1 MMRTASALL
10 AAILFTPGAPGIGDS
25 YYPLD
30 GNGGYDAQHYT
41 LDLGYAPATG
51 TLHGVATITALATQN
66 LSRFD
71 LDLDG
76 LTVRSVTVDG
86 RAAAF
91 RRDGNELVIT
101 PAAGLPNGHAFT
113 TVVNYDGQP
122 QPIDDPYIGNSGF
135 LPTPD
140 GVTVAG
146 EPHAAATWFP
156 VNDHPSDKAAYTFR
170 VTVPDGL
177 SVVANGTLTGR
188 VVNGDKTTTWT
199 WNAADPMASYLA
211 SISVG
216 KYSVKNYRADGIQ
229 ITDAVAKS
237 LEGPAVAAAHSGQ
250 RLAWSG
256 AEIPAYKRLTHT
268 IAVPAGG
275 ATLGFDLDA
284 EDADTGYFIVEAHTV
299 GQDDWTTLPDTT
311 GYTSDWAGNVCL
323 AFATHPF
330 LAHYVSKNAD
340 GTCAPTGTTG
350 VWNAESSSNYGGE
363 WLNWQVDLSA
373 YAGRSIEIALSYVTM
388 KPVGYDGHTQ
398 RTGVYL
404 DDVQVST
411 GQGSTSFE
419 TGDDQWTTPAAPA
432 GSPANPTT
440 WRSVT
445 VGQLPMKAEG
455 QIAHDALD
463 REPEI
468 LRFLAQDFGPYP
480 FATSGGIFSDAAFD
494 FALETQTRPTYSST
508 FLYDQDNTTSTVVH
522 ELAHQWFGDSVSIAR
537 WKDIWLNEGFATYAQ
552 WLWNEREGV
561 QTAQQFFDYA
571 YEELPADDP
580 TWDGPLD
587 DQGVNG
593 MDNTYG
599 RGALALQAL
608 RMTVGDVTF
617 FKILKA
623 WTAAEAGGN
632 GTSQDFASL
641 AGRVAH
647 RDLSGFFNAWVFSAG
662 KPPRPAGP
670 TAPSAPA
677 TARNRALLAGPRAAG
692 HAARY

>member
-10 AAILFTPGAPGIGDS
+10 AAILFTPGASGIGDS

-30 GNGGYDAQHYT
+30 GNGGYDVQHYG
-41 LDLGYAPATG
+41 LDLGYSAG
-51 TLHGVATITALATQN
+51 SISGVATISARATQN

-86 RAAAF
+86 RAASF

-101 PAAGLPNGHAFT
+101 PAGGLVSGHAFT
-113 TVVNYDGQP
+113 TVVTYDGQP
-122 QPIDDPYIGNSGF
+122 QPIDDPYIGTSGF
-135 LPTPD
+135 LRTAEG

-156 VNDHPSDKAAYTFR
+156 VNDHPSDKAAYTIR
-170 VTVPDGL
+170 VTVPTGL
-177 SVVANGTLTGR
+177 SVVSNGSLTGR
-188 VVNGDKTTTWT
+188 VPHADHTTTWT
-199 WNAADPMASYLA
+199 WNAPDPMASYLA
-211 SISVG
+211 TISVG
-216 KYSVKNYRADGIQ
+216 HYDVSSYRADGIQ

-237 LEGPAVAAAHSGQ
+237 LEGPAVAAPAGGQ

-275 ATLGFDLDA
+275 ASLSFDLDA
-284 EDADTGYFIVEAHTV
+284 EAADTGYFMVEAHTV
-299 GQDDWTTLPDTT
+299 GQDDWTTLPDST
-311 GYTSDWAGNVCL
+311 GYTGDWAGNVCL

-340 GTCAPTGTTG
+340 GTCGPTGTTG
-350 VWNAESSSNYGGE
+350 TWNAESSSNYGGE
-363 WLNWQVDLSA
+363 WLPWQVDLSA
-373 YAGRSIEIALSYVTM
+373 YAGKSVEIALSYVTM

-398 RTGVYL
+398 RTGIYL
-404 DDVQVST
+404 DDVSVST
-411 GQGSTSFE
+411 GEGSTSFE
-419 TGDDQWTTPAAPA
+419 TGDDQWTTAAPPA

-445 VGQLPMKAEG
+445 VGQLPMQASG
-455 QIAHDALD
+455 QIAHNALD

-468 LRFLAQDFGPYP
+468 LRFLAQNFGPYP
-480 FATSGGIFSDAAFD
+480 FATSGGIFSDADFN

-522 ELAHQWFGDSVSIAR
+522 ELAHQWFGDSVSIKQ

-580 TWDGPLD
+580 TWDGALD

-608 RMTVGDVTF
+608 RMTVGDATF

-623 WTAAEAGGN
+623 WTASRADGN
-632 GTSQDFASL
+632 GDSHEFAAL
-641 AGRVAH
+641 AGQVAH
-647 RDLSGFFNAWVFSAG
+647 RDLSGFFNAWVFSPG
-662 KPPRPAGP
+662 KPPRPSGGP
-670 TAPSAPA
+670 ASGRPAPSRAPHLQPDGHM
-677 TARNRALLAGPRAAG
+677 ARF
-692 HAARY
+692 

>member
-10 AAILFTPGAPGIGDS
+10 AAILFTPGASGIGDS

-30 GNGGYDAQHYT
+30 GNGGYDVRHYG
-41 LDLGYAPATG
+41 LDLGYQPATG
-51 TLHGVATITALATQN
+51 DLRGVATIAARATQN
-66 LSRFD
+66 LSSYD

-76 LTVRSVTVDG
+76 LTVRSVIVDG
-86 RAAAF
+86 RPAGW

-101 PAAGLPNGHAFT
+101 PAAGLRSGGAFT
-113 TVVNYDGQP
+113 TVVTYDGRP
-122 QPIDDPYIGNSGF
+122 QAIDDPYIGTSGF
-135 LPTPD
+135 LRTAD

-156 VNDHPSDKAAYTFR
+156 VNDHPSDKAAYTFE

-177 SVVANGTLTGR
+177 SVVANGSLAGR
-188 VVNGDKTTTWT
+188 AAHADKTTTWT
-199 WNAADPMASYLA
+199 WNATDPMASYLA
-211 SISVG
+211 TISVG
-216 KYSVKNYRADGIQ
+216 RYSVKAYREDGVQ

-237 LEGPAVAAAHSGQ
+237 LEGPAVAAPATGQ

-275 ATLGFDLDA
+275 ATLGFDVDA
-284 EDADTGYFIVEAHTV
+284 EAADTGYFMVEAHTV
-299 GQDDWTTLPDTT
+299 GQDDWTTLPDST
-311 GYTSDWAGNVCL
+311 GYTGDWAGNMCL
-323 AFATHPF
+323 AFDTHPF
-330 LAHYVSKNAD
+330 LAHYLTRNAD
-340 GTCAPTGTTG
+340 GTCAPNGTTG
-350 VWNAESSSNYGGE
+350 SWNAESSANYGGE
-363 WLNWQVDLSA
+363 WLNWQVDLGA
-373 YAGRSIEIALSYVTM
+373 YAGRTVEIALTYVTA
-388 KPVGYDGHTQ
+388 KPTGFDGHTQ
-398 RTGVYL
+398 RTGIYL

-411 GQGSTSFE
+411 GSGSTSFE
-419 TGDDQWTTPAAPA
+419 TGDDPWSTPAAPA

-445 VGQLPMKAEG
+445 VDQLPMRAEG
-455 QIAHDALD
+455 QIAHNALD

-468 LRFLAQDFGPYP
+468 LRFLAQNFGPYP
-480 FATSGGIFSDAAFD
+480 FGTSGGIFSDADFG

-522 ELAHQWFGDSVSIAR
+522 ELAHQWFGDSVSIEQ

-552 WLWNEREGV
+552 WLWNEHEGV
-561 QTAQQFFDYA
+561 QTAQQFFDFA
-571 YEELPADDP
+571 YDELPADDP
-580 TWDGPLD
+580 TWSGALD

-608 RMTVGDVTF
+608 RMTVGDSTF

-623 WTAAEAGGN
+623 WTVQKAGGN
-632 GTSQDFASL
+632 GTSHDFAVL
-641 AGRVAH
+641 ASRVAK
-647 RDLSGFFNAWVFSAG
+647 RDLSGFFTAWVFSPG

-670 TAPSAPA
+670 SAVAGAHGRAPA
-677 TARNRALLAGPRAAG
+677 PGFGPRRP
-692 HAARY
+692 RY